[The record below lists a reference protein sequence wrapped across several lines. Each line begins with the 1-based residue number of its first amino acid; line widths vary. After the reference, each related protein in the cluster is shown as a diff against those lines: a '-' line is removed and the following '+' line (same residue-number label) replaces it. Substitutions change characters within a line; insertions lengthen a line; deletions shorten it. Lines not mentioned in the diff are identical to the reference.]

1 MSQCV
6 PRTSS
11 LRRTPSPPS
20 ELEEPFGN
28 FPGGRAQLL
37 LQTERAR
44 GSRAFCAP
52 RGAAGGEPGLRPRSV
67 FPSLTR
73 GSGVPLLFSCPAS
86 CSDPTRELTWSPDG
100 LVGRQEG
107 AADPGMKDGR
117 VCTLVNSNTVTLS
130 TTAGR
135 ARRQTLPARHL
146 PLSALPEPAGPV
158 PTLQVGKPRL
168 GREGAARARIRA
180 PAPPPDT
187 HSTRASLGRGPLDGC
202 WLISHQ
208 R

>member
-28 FPGGRAQLL
+28 FPGGRARLL

-52 RGAAGGEPGLRPRSV
+52 RGAAGGEPSPRPRSIS
-67 FPSLTR
+67 PSLTH
-73 GSGVPLLFSCPAS
+73 GSGVLLPFSGPAF
-86 CSDPTRELTWSPDG
+86 CSDPTRELTSSPDG
-100 LVGRQEG
+100 LAGRQEG
-107 AADPGMKDGR
+107 AADPGMKDRR
-117 VCTLVNSNTVTLS
+117 VCTLVNGNTVTLS
-130 TTAGR
+130 TTAGP
-135 ARRQTLPARHL
+135 ARRQTLPACHL

-158 PTLQVGKPRL
+158 PTLQVGKPR
-168 GREGAARARIRA
+168 
-180 PAPPPDT
+180 
-187 HSTRASLGRGPLDGC
+187 HSR
-202 WLISHQ
+202 
-208 R
+208 